1 MHPEYQD
8 PTINENVYS
17 KEIFF
22 LCRDKYF
29 KANVICQWRFY
40 IICIPR
46 GSYMKAQLEG
56 PSFIYEGLTPHPAS
70 SYDNSKVYSINF
82 PFSSCLIILTKT
94 PQDLPFVKSWIRPWS
109 SLPLIQCNY
118 EAWIIVFIIIL
129 KCKGYI
135 WIS

>member
-22 LCRDKYF
+22 YVVTNISKQMLYVND
-29 KANVICQWRFY
+29 VS
-40 IICIPR
+40 R

-94 PQDLPFVKSWIRPWS
+94 PQDLPFVKS
-109 SLPLIQCNY
+109 
-118 EAWIIVFIIIL
+118 
-129 KCKGYI
+129 
-135 WIS
+135 